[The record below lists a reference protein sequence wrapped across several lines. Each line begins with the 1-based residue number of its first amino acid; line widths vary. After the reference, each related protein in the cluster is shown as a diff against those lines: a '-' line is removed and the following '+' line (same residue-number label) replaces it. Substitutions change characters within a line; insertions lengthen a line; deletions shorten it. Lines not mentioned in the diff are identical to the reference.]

1 MTTNGSGRV
10 SYTEG
15 LRGYFRRIFF
25 VPARQPGVEGT
36 WLYNEAARR
45 GVSYVCRLQNR
56 GKIASAVS
64 DVDGEPAR
72 AMLDDEPAGGHDG
85 DVMFIGGDGLS
96 DNEQNDGEE
105 E

>member
-1 MTTNGSGRV
+1 MGV
-10 SYTEG
+10 DAYHA
-15 LRGYFRRIFF
+15 LKGYVDISDVFF
-25 VPARQPGVEGT
+25 LYQPGVEGT
-36 WLYNEAARR
+36 WLYSEAARR

-96 DNEQNDGEE
+96 DNDQNDGEE